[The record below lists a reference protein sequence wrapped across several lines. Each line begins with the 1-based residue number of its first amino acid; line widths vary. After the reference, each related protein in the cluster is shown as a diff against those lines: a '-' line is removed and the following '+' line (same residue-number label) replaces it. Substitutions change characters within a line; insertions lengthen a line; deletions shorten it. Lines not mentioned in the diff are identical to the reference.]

1 MNSLRSF
8 KKLDMTTEIEV
19 D

>member
-8 KKLDMTTEIEV
+8 EWKARWGLH
-19 D
+19 